1 MNERQV
7 LELFASVRLAQF
19 DNGEPGDVK
28 LVNRGA
34 IKEEEEE
41 EEDRNEY
48 TPLKRYSYSREHKL
62 AAIDYF
68 QTTWRELKD
77 GTHERLSVR
86 YASKRLKITRKL
98 LRDWVASKESIQAQK
113 RGSFRS
119 RKSTPRPQEPEL
131 ERQLNSQFEKA
142 REKGRKISY
151 KWMIRHAKV
160 IYEELYP
167 ERIVRHESGKK
178 TYLNFRFSSGWYTGF
193 RRRYCISLR
202 CGTKRA

>member
-1 MNERQV
+1 M
-7 LELFASVRLAQF
+7 FASVRLAQF
-19 DNGEPGDVK
+19 DNGEPGDVE

-34 IKEEEEE
+34 IEEE
-41 EEDRNEY
+41 EEDGNDY

-151 KWMIRHAKV
+151 K
-160 IYEELYP
+160 
-167 ERIVRHESGKK
+167 
-178 TYLNFRFSSGWYTGF
+178 
-193 RRRYCISLR
+193 
-202 CGTKRA
+202 